1 MNSMIIVKFMI
12 VFIILPG
19 SENMRTVLTSVRYGF
34 TVISN
39 LLVYLTTWIFFGVE
53 NGGQQVGHEDDEKF
67 R

>member
-1 MNSMIIVKFMI
+1 
-12 VFIILPG
+12 
-19 SENMRTVLTSVRYGF
+19 MRTVLTSVRYGF

-53 NGGQQVGHEDDEKF
+53 NGGGQQVGHEDDEKF